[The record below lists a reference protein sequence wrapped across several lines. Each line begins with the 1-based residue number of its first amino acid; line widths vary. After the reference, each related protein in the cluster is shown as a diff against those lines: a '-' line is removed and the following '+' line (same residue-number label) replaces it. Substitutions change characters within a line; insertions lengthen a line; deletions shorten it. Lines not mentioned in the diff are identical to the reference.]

1 MNFLQRFKNSFTCL
15 YGIIEIVHGDLL
27 IQVNETIIRFKL
39 SDFGFDPNKEILP
52 GSNYLLSDEFFSS
65 ANKALQDNLNF
76 HKSIAPPLKLL
87 IFLKSQLVNEI
98 CIRHYLDVAEMI
110 GSNFTIIIDEK
121 YRDNYPAH
129 QIKNN
134 WTELLRKAL
143 AYRKY
148 GKTRMMI

>member
-1 MNFLQRFKNSFTCL
+1 M
-15 YGIIEIVHGDLL
+15 IW
-27 IQVNETIIRFKL
+27 
-39 SDFGFDPNKEILP
+39 FDPNENIAWFKLFAFRQI
-52 GSNYLLSDEFFSS
+52 FSS

-121 YRDNYPAH
+121 YRDNLR
-129 QIKNN
+129 IKL
-134 WTELLRKAL
+134 E
-143 AYRKY
+143 
-148 GKTRMMI
+148 